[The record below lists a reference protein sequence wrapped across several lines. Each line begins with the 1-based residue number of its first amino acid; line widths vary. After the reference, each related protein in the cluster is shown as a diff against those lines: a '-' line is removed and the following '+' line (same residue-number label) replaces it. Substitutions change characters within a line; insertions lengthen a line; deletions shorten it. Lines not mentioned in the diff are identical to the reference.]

1 MTDTVIKVEKL
12 GKRYRV
18 GQTTGYGTVRDAVAN
33 IIAAPFRKNKS
44 VAVTAKHETPDKYI
58 WALKDISVEVK
69 RGEALGII
77 GGNGAGKTT
86 LLRLLTRITE
96 PTEGYAE
103 IRGRVGSLLEV
114 GTGFHP
120 ELTGRE
126 NIFLNGAVLGMKN
139 REVKREFD
147 NIVEFSGVEQFID
160 TPLKRYSTG
169 MQMRLAFSIAA
180 HMEPE
185 ILLIDE
191 VLAVGDAQF
200 QKKCLGK
207 MEEVGKSGRTV
218 LFVSHNMSAIKRLC
232 SRAILL
238 QKGRL
243 VKEGPPDEVIN
254 DYLDAVSETG
264 GSRVWSAENAPGTDI
279 VLTSVKIAN
288 QSQTNVSSS
297 EVQEPLQLHINYSV
311 KKPGL
316 SFRCA
321 AIFYTQGVCAFASVE
336 PSEVK
341 RDKAGSYSS
350 ILSIPP
356 NLLAEGDYAVSISI
370 FSSQGMKNHYVQVKD
385 AIVFRMFDPMTGDS
399 ARGDYV
405 QNMGG
410 VVCPLL
416 DWQMDYEG
424 TPYTPDGR
432 SK

>member
-1 MTDTVIKVEKL
+1 MSDTVIRVEKL
-12 GKRYRV
+12 GKQYRV
-18 GQTTGYGTVRDAVAN
+18 GQFTGYGTMRDTLAN
-33 IIAAPFRKNKS
+33 IFTAPFRKDKNT
-44 VAVTAKHETPDKYI
+44 AAGGNQPAKHETPDKFI
-58 WALKDISVEVK
+58 WALRDISFEVK

-126 NIFLNGAVLGMKN
+126 NVFLNGAVLGMKN
-139 REVKREFD
+139 REVKKEFD

-180 HMEPE
+180 HMDPE
-185 ILLIDE
+185 ILLVDE

-207 MEEVGKSGRTV
+207 MEEVGKAGRTV

-243 VKEGPPDEVIN
+243 VKEGPADEVIN
-254 DYLDAVSETG
+254 AYLDTVSETG
-264 GSRVWSAENAPGTDI
+264 GSRVWSAENAPGTD
-279 VLTSVKIAN
+279 VALTSVKIVKN
-288 QSQTNVSSS
+288 GETPVSSA
-297 EVQEPLQLHINYSV
+297 EVQEPLQLHIDYMV

-321 AIFYTQGVCAFASVE
+321 AIFYTQGVSAFASVE
-336 PSEVK
+336 PTEVT
-341 RDKAGSYSS
+341 RDKAGNYRSVLY
-350 ILSIPP
+350 IPAD
-356 NLLAEGDYAVSISI
+356 LLAEGDYSVSISI
-370 FSSQGMKNHYVQVKD
+370 FSSQGTKNHYVQVKD

-405 QNMGG
+405 QNLAG
-410 VVCPLL
+410 VVCPRLK
-416 DWQMDYEG
+416 WEM
-424 TPYTPDGR
+424 TFTN
-432 SK
+432 SKDI

>member
-1 MTDTVIKVEKL
+1 MNDTVIKVEKL

-18 GQTTGYGTVRDAVAN
+18 GQFTGYGTMRDTVAN
-33 IIAAPFRKNKS
+33 LFSAPFRKAKS
-44 VAVTAKHETPDKYI
+44 HAATKHETPDKYI
-58 WALKDISVEVK
+58 WALRDISFEVK

-185 ILLIDE
+185 ILLVDE

-254 DYLDAVSETG
+254 DYLDTVSEAG
-264 GSRVWSAENAPGTDI
+264 GVRVWSAENAPGTDV
-279 VLTSVKIAN
+279 VLTSVKIVNENKAA
-288 QSQTNVSSS
+288 VSSAG
-297 EVQEPLQLHINYSV
+297 VQEPLYLHINYQV

-321 AIFYTQGVCAFASVE
+321 AMFYTQGVCAFASVE
-336 PSEVK
+336 PAEVK

-356 NLLAEGDYAVSISI
+356 NLLAEGEYSVGISI
-370 FSSQGMKNHYVQVKD
+370 FSSQGMKNRYIQVKD

-405 QNMGG
+405 QNLMG
-410 VVCPLL
+410 VVSPLL
-416 DWQMDYEG
+416 NWEMSFNSPQD
-424 TPYTPDGR
+424 T
-432 SK
+432 